1 MKPEPEHARVI
12 PTSLTILTQLW
23 RIGEVRVFDCSG
35 QLQHK
40 LPLQQTV
47 VMRQIYPCQVGTMS
61 VKFNCC

>member
-40 LPLQQTV
+40 FWL
-47 VMRQIYPCQVGTMS
+47 
-61 VKFNCC
+61 